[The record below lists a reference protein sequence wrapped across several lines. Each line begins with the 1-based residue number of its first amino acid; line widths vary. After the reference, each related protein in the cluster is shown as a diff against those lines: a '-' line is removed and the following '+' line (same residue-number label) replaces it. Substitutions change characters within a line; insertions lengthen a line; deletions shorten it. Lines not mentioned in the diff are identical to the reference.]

1 MKNPW
6 TRKNPFLSMLL
17 SGANAIAGSVRGHA
31 TAHVKRQMAA
41 AVKQSTKQVTDF
53 WTNGLAP
60 VKPRRRKRK

>member
-6 TRKNPFLSMLL
+6 TRKNPFLSMWL

-31 TAHVKRQMAA
+31 ISHAKRQMTA
-41 AVKQSTKQVTDF
+41 AVKKSTKQVTDF

-60 VKPRRRKRK
+60 VKPRRRKHK